1 MPLDNYGRGL
11 LEKSIDETIPVIPTF
26 VERLRNN
33 MPEDFMIQKMEDY
46 AFGFVKGLIIGN
58 FLGTYGSTYFPNP
71 PPDLMNEI
79 GDVMV
84 RRARDIREAIFKA
97 G

>member
-1 MPLDNYGRGL
+1 
-11 LEKSIDETIPVIPTF
+11 
-26 VERLRNN
+26 
-33 MPEDFMIQKMEDY
+33 MIQKMEDY
-46 AFGFVKGLIIGN
+46 AFGFVKGLIIWIM
-58 FLGTYGSTYFPNP
+58 GTHGSAYFPNP

-79 GDVMV
+79 GEVMT